1 MLYQPMVMHE
11 TGINWFITGNHSSK
25 LSVNV
30 QELTVF
36 ALNTNADAVVS
47 HYRVMAQLQLQV
59 SF

>member
-30 QELTVF
+30 QERPVF
-36 ALNTNADAVVS
+36 ALDTNTAAVVS
-47 HYRVMAQLQLQV
+47 HYRAMAQLQL
-59 SF
+59 

>member
-1 MLYQPMVMHE
+1 MVMYE
-11 TGINWFITGNHSSK
+11 TGVNWFITGNHSSK